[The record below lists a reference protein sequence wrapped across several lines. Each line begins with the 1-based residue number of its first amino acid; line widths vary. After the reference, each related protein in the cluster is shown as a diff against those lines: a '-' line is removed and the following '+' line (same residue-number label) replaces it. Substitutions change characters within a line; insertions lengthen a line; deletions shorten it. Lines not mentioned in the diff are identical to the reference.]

1 MHKKVDVY
9 RAWRD
14 GEYFQG
20 LSEEERAQ
28 LPEGP
33 VGAIQLSDEELRAAS
48 GLSTLTTHQS
58 WCYNSACLTHCSCL
72 C

>member
-1 MHKKVDVY
+1 MNKKIDVY

-20 LSEEERAQ
+20 LSEEERAA
-28 LPEGP
+28 LPAGP
-33 VGAIQLSDEELRAAS
+33 VGVVEMSDDELRAAS
-48 GLSTLTTHQS
+48 GLSTATTFQS
-58 WCYNSACLTHCSCL
+58 WCFNSACVTHCSCL